1 MIVLKQVNKAFAP
14 KDILHDFSLPLPEGR
29 TTCLLGPSGCGKTTL
44 LRVAAGLLSPDS
56 GTVEGLP
63 GRISTV
69 FQEDRLLPWF
79 DALENLTAL
88 GIPQAQAMAA
98 LDSVLLGGDAHTMP
112 AALSGG
118 MQRRL
123 SIARALAHGGAY
135 FFLDEPLRGL
145 DPATAQPVLS
155 AMQSALSGHGGLL
168 ITHSPE
174 EALALGQTLLLV
186 DGPPVRIIHRASVT
200 DFSDAEALKRWQQ
213 AGSPLSAQPM
223 N

>member
-79 DALENLTAL
+79 DAMENITAT
-88 GIPQAQAMAA
+88 GASVQQAQKA
-98 LDSVLLGGDAHTMP
+98 LDAMLLSGDAHTMP
-112 AALSGG
+112 SDLSGG

-123 SIARALAHGGAY
+123 AIARALAYDGDAY
-135 FFLDEPLRGL
+135 FLDEPLRGL
-145 DPATAQPVLS
+145 DNATAVPVL
-155 AMQSALSGHGGLL
+155 AAIKAALAGKTALL

-174 EALALGQTLLLV
+174 EAYALADKLFLV
-186 DGPPVRIIHRASVT
+186 DGPPVRIVQEANQRDFESV
-200 DFSDAEALKRWQQ
+200 EALNQWLQKS
-213 AGSPLSAQPM
+213 SPSSTTLAT
-223 N
+223 